1 MSSPLIA
8 YGPSN
13 SLFFGGTGLFMKLL
27 SGADQ
32 ADLNYNQQRT
42 KFLWNIFVSGCFGGF
57 LQVTLMCPVEL
68 VKIAL
73 QTSTEDKSPWVHN
86 ANALKFEGS
95 IHTFK
100 TIFALKG
107 LRGLYKGFVPMLIR
121 DVPTGGI
128 YFVVYE
134 GLLPKNREDVQWYH
148 KIWAGG
154 WAGIASISTV
164 LPVDVV
170 KTRMQADDLLYPNYH
185 NMTDCIQKLYREEG
199 NLLVLLQV
207 DNYKSKLSGIKFFWK
222 GLPVITARAFP
233 AHAMLFIGYD
243 MTMIFLGSRR

>member
-1 MSSPLIA
+1 IFCVVTGYPFDTVKVRQQNFSTSFWVAVRETFKYEGSLGFFKGMSSPLIA

-27 SGADQ
+27 
-32 ADLNYNQQRT
+32 
-42 KFLWNIFVSGCFGGF
+42 SGCFGGF

-107 LRGLYKGFVPMLIR
+107 LRGLYKGFVPMLI
-121 DVPTGGI
+121 
-128 YFVVYE
+128 
-134 GLLPKNREDVQWYH
+134 
-148 KIWAGG
+148 
-154 WAGIASISTV
+154 
-164 LPVDVV
+164 
-170 KTRMQADDLLYPNYH
+170 
-185 NMTDCIQKLYREEG
+185 
-199 NLLVLLQV
+199 
-207 DNYKSKLSGIKFFWK
+207 
-222 GLPVITARAFP
+222 
-233 AHAMLFIGYD
+233 
-243 MTMIFLGSRR
+243 

>member
-154 WAGIASISTV
+154 WAV

-185 NMTDCIQKLYREEG
+185 NMTDCIQKLYREE
-199 NLLVLLQV
+199 
-207 DNYKSKLSGIKFFWK
+207 GIKFFWK